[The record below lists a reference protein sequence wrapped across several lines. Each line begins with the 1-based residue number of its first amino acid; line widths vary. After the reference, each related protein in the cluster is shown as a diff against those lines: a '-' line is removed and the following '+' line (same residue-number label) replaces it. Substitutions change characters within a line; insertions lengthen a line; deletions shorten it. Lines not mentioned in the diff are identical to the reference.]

1 MEKNATGDV
10 ACDSYHRYKED
21 VQLLKNLG
29 VKKSFSIFTSLVI
42 HRVEIYVLSVKT
54 TRYGSFLGIFTKS
67 DR

>member
-29 VKKSFSIFTSLVI
+29 VKKSFSMFTILVI
-42 HRVEIYVLSVKT
+42 NSVEFIC
-54 TRYGSFLGIFTKS
+54 FEC
-67 DR
+67 

>member
-42 HRVEIYVLSVKT
+42 HRVEIYL
-54 TRYGSFLGIFTKS
+54 F
-67 DR
+67 